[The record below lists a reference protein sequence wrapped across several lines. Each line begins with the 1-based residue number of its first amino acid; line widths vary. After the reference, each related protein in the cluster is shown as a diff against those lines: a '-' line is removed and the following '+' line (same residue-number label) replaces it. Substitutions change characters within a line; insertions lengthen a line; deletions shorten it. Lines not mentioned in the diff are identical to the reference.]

1 MLLTIENDLTLYIHF
16 MRIQVQKT
24 YTLSELQPGTTY
36 DIRIRA
42 HNNAGSSVAEY
53 KITTLQP
60 HISTTLSSLDIDQ
73 YIPQHPSV
81 YSDMKL
87 IVPLV
92 LSSFAIIAA
101 AGAVFYCF
109 RKRKSNIR
117 NLSRPNINHAKE
129 FI

>member
-1 MLLTIENDLTLYIHF
+1 MSYVHIV
-16 MRIQVQKT
+16 QVQKT
-24 YTLSELQPGTTY
+24 YTLSELQPGITY

-42 HNNAGSSVAEY
+42 HNDAGSSVAEY

-60 HISTTLSSLDIDQ
+60 HISTTMSAIEIDH
-73 YIPQHPSV
+73 YIPQHN
-81 YSDMKL
+81 YSDLKL

-109 RKRKSNIR
+109 RKR
-117 NLSRPNINHAKE
+117 
-129 FI
+129 

>member
-1 MLLTIENDLTLYIHF
+1 MELWWPICNLYIV
-16 MRIQVQKT
+16 QVQKT

-60 HISTTLSSLDIDQ
+60 HISTTMSAIEIDH
-73 YIPQHPSV
+73 YIPQHTSV
-81 YSDMKL
+81 YSDLKL

-92 LSSFAIIAA
+92 LSSFAVIAA

-109 RKRKSNIR
+109 RKR
-117 NLSRPNINHAKE
+117 
-129 FI
+129 